1 MHPYVMQ
8 TIARQRE
15 RELRKPAARY
25 SPLPAAGGGR
35 EPIVAE
41 KKVCH
46 A

>member
-1 MHPYVMQ
+1 MHRYVMQ
-8 TIARQRE
+8 ALARQRE
-15 RELRKPAARY
+15 RELRKPPARC

-35 EPIVAE
+35 ELIVAE